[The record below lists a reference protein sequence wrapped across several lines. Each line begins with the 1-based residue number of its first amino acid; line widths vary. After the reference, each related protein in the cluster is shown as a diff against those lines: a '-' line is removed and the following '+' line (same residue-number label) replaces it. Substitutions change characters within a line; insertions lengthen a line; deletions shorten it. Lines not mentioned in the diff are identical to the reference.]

1 MYARDVDAYPEPLTF
16 GVSGKLIMNV
26 LVMYDHQTESYWSQ
40 ILGQA
45 VEGEL
50 AGTELT
56 PIASLQT
63 TWKLWREL
71 HPDTLALRKG
81 YSGSRDPYASY
92 YAGDDAGVLGQTF
105 EDDRLPRKAMGIGLV
120 INEQPAY
127 FPFSALLDDPIV
139 NDVVGGEP
147 VLAVLRPEA
156 MTAFVFRRTV
166 DDQVLTFS
174 LADGD
179 ATPPVLVDAETGS
192 RWNIFNGVASDGPLA
207 GKTLER
213 LPSTTSFWFG
223 WKDFHPDTTVY
234 GAEPPGLTPAQK

>member
-1 MYARDVDAYPEPLTF
+1 MYAREVETYPEPLTF

-26 LVMYDHQTESYWSQ
+26 LVMYDRQTESYWSQ

-50 AGTELT
+50 AGTVLT

-63 TWKLWREL
+63 TWKQWREL

-81 YSGSRDPYASY
+81 YSGSRDPYTSY
-92 YAGDDAGVLGQTF
+92 YAGNNAGVLGQTLKD
-105 EDDRLPRKAMGIGLV
+105 ERLPKKTMGIGLMV
-120 INEQPAY
+120 NDQPAY
-127 FPFSALLDDPIV
+127 FPLDAMRDELVV

-147 VLAVLRPEA
+147 VLAIYRPEA

-166 DDQVLTFS
+166 DGQTLTFS

-179 ATPPVLVDAETGS
+179 TSAPALVDAETGS
-192 RWNIFNGVASDGPLA
+192 RWSLFSGVASDGPLA

-234 GAEPPGLTPAQK
+234 GIDE